1 MAMVPIVLVVL
12 FTVLWAIPATR
23 DIATGRYEGNP
34 VEVLTFLFM
43 GLAGVLAFRLAARM
57 WRLGHTWWV
66 VTFFVLFGIGSIL
79 VAMDEI
85 AWGRVLA
92 DLIRNT
98 PPEEAIEPAVVN
110 LTGLRDR
117 TELFRLAFAIAGVIG
132 VFLGR
137 VERFRIIAAPKE
149 LLPWLVVI
157 GVVSGIDVYGD
168 IVRFSGDLQDFFVR
182 SSELIEMMIAMVAVL
197 YAYFKIRDLWFRIP

>member
-12 FTVLWAIPATR
+12 FTVLWAIPSTR

-57 WRLGHTWWV
+57 WRLGHAWWV
-66 VTFFVLFGIGSIL
+66 VTFFVLFGIGAIL